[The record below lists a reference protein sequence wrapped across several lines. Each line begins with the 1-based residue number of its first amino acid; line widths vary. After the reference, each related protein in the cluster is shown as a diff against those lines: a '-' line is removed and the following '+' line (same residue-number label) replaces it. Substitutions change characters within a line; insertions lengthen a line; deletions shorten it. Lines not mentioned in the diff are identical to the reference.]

1 MCACSWCTECMP
13 GCPAWRSTS
22 GVLHCGQRRCCVT
35 TRHRCGTCAGRH
47 KCVVSATLFTHRVLQ
62 RPEPRLLP
70 QPATCLLPRNDGGVV
85 AVTDGGHVH
94 MLDVRL
100 EVGGKVSWLPT
111 SIGCALSCTALT
123 LGLSTQQTTL
133 DGLGDGRCCAALCS
147 LPDTDGVPGSYVA
160 VGYVRLCS

>member
-1 MCACSWCTECMP
+1 
-13 GCPAWRSTS
+13 
-22 GVLHCGQRRCCVT
+22 
-35 TRHRCGTCAGRH
+35 
-47 KCVVSATLFTHRVLQ
+47 
-62 RPEPRLLP
+62 
-70 QPATCLLPRNDGGVV
+70 
-85 AVTDGGHVH
+85 

-111 SIGCALSCTALT
+111 SIGCALCCTALT

-133 DGLGDGRCCAALCS
+133 DGLGGGRCCAALCS